1 MATQER
7 EIVDLLWDNDRADA
21 LDKLKD
27 MLQVKAAA
35 AVDASKLDVANRMF
49 PHVPDEGNV
58 NSRETG
64 LPPEGE
70 ASPDETADV
79 INRNPDEIEAT
90 TDSKEDEDETDNGT
104 D

>member
-49 PHVPDEGNV
+49 PHVPDEGNA
-58 NSRETG
+58 E
-64 LPPEGE
+64 PDPEALE
-70 ASPDETADV
+70 NPTAELEE
-79 INRNPDEIEAT
+79 P
-90 TDSKEDEDETDNGT
+90 SDETDNGT
-104 D
+104 EQ

>member
-35 AVDASKLDVANRMF
+35 AVDASKLDIANKMF
-49 PHVPDEGNV
+49 PHVPDEVNV

-79 INRNPDEIEAT
+79 INRN
-90 TDSKEDEDETDNGT
+90 TDDTEKENNDETDN
-104 D
+104 

>member
-1 MATQER
+1 
-7 EIVDLLWDNDRADA
+7 
-21 LDKLKD
+21 

-70 ASPDETADV
+70 ASPEETAEV
-79 INRNPDEIEAT
+79 INRNVEPDQE
-90 TDSKEDEDETDNGT
+90 ETN
-104 D
+104 

>member
-7 EIVDLLWDNDRADA
+7 EIVDLLWDGGQDANA

-35 AVDASKLDVANRMF
+35 AVDASKLDIANKMF
-49 PHVPDEGNV
+49 PHVPDDGA
-58 NSRETG
+58 TG

-70 ASPDETADV
+70 ASPEETADV
-79 INRNPDEIEAT
+79 LNRNDDTE
-90 TDSKEDEDETDNGT
+90 KENNDETDN
-104 D
+104 

>member
-7 EIVDLLWDNDRADA
+7 EIVDLLWDGGQADA

-35 AVDASKLDVANRMF
+35 SVDASKLDIANKMF
-49 PHVPDEGNV
+49 PHVPDDGA
-58 NSRETG
+58 TG

-70 ASPDETADV
+70 ASPEETAEV
-79 INRNPDEIEAT
+79 INRNDEVKPE
-90 TDSKEDEDETDNGT
+90 ETDEPDHGT
-104 D
+104 N

>member
-7 EIVDLLWDNDRADA
+7 EIVDLLWDGGQADA

-49 PHVPDEGNV
+49 PHVPDDGKP
-58 NSRETG
+58 TG

-79 INRNPDEIEAT
+79 INRNPDETEA
-90 TDSKEDEDETDNGT
+90 KENDDETDNRT
-104 D
+104 EQ

>member
-7 EIVDLLWDNDRADA
+7 EIVDLLWDGGQDAAA

-35 AVDASKLDVANRMF
+35 SVDASKLDVANRMF

-70 ASPDETADV
+70 ASPEETADI
-79 INRNPDEIEAT
+79 INRNPDDTE
-90 TDSKEDEDETDNGT
+90 KENDDETDNGSN
-104 D
+104 

>member
-21 LDKLKD
+21 LDKIKD

-35 AVDASKLDVANRMF
+35 AVDASKLDIANKMF
-49 PHVPDEGNV
+49 PHVPDDGA
-58 NSRETG
+58 TG

-70 ASPDETADV
+70 ASPEETADV
-79 INRNPDEIEAT
+79 LNRNDDTE
-90 TDSKEDEDETDNGT
+90 KENNDETDN
-104 D
+104 

>member
-27 MLQVKAAA
+27 MLLVKASAS
-35 AVDASKLDVANRMF
+35 VDNSKLDIANRMF
-49 PHVPDEGNV
+49 PHVPDDGKP
-58 NSRETG
+58 TG

-79 INRNPDEIEAT
+79 INRNPDENET
-90 TDSKEDEDETDNGT
+90 KENDDETDNGT
-104 D
+104 EQ

>member
-7 EIVDLLWDNDRADA
+7 EIVDLLWDGGQDANA

-35 AVDASKLDVANRMF
+35 AVDASKLDIANRKF
-49 PHVPDEGNV
+49 PHETDDGKP
-58 NSRETG
+58 TG

-70 ASPDETADV
+70 ASPEETADV
-79 INRNPDEIEAT
+79 LNRNDDTE
-90 TDSKEDEDETDNGT
+90 KENNDETDN
-104 D
+104 

>member
-7 EIVDLLWDNDRADA
+7 EIVDLLWDGGQADA

-58 NSRETG
+58 NSRETV
-64 LPPEGE
+64 LPQEGE
-70 ASPDETADV
+70 ASPEETADV
-79 INRNPDEIEAT
+79 INRNDVETEEET
-90 TDSKEDEDETDNGT
+90 DETDHGT
-104 D
+104 N

>member
-35 AVDASKLDVANRMF
+35 AADTSKLDIANKMF
-49 PHVPDEGNV
+49 PHVPDDGKP
-58 NSRETG
+58 TG
-64 LPPEGE
+64 LPSRGR
-70 ASPDETADV
+70 S
-79 INRNPDEIEAT
+79 IRR
-90 TDSKEDEDETDNGT
+90 
-104 D
+104 

>member
-35 AVDASKLDVANRMF
+35 AVDASKLDIANRMF
-49 PHVPDEGNV
+49 PHVPDDGKP
-58 NSRETG
+58 TG

-70 ASPDETADV
+70 ASPEETADV
-79 INRNPDEIEAT
+79 INRNDVETEEEP
-90 TDSKEDEDETDNGT
+90 DETDHGT
-104 D
+104 N

>member
-35 AVDASKLDVANRMF
+35 AVDTSKLDIANRMF
-49 PHVPDEGNV
+49 PHVPDDGKP
-58 NSRETG
+58 TG

-79 INRNPDEIEAT
+79 INRNPDETEA
-90 TDSKEDEDETDNGT
+90 KENDDETDNRT
-104 D
+104 EQ

>member
-7 EIVDLLWDNDRADA
+7 EIVDLLWDNDRVDA

-35 AVDASKLDVANRMF
+35 AVDVSKLDIANRMF
-49 PHVPDEGNV
+49 PHVPDDGA
-58 NSRETG
+58 TG

-70 ASPDETADV
+70 ASPEETAEV
-79 INRNPDEIEAT
+79 INRNAENEEEETP
-90 TDSKEDEDETDNGT
+90 DETDHVTN
-104 D
+104 

>member
-7 EIVDLLWDNDRADA
+7 EIVDLLWDGGQDAAA

-35 AVDASKLDVANRMF
+35 SVDASKLDVANRMF

-70 ASPDETADV
+70 ASPEELSL
-79 INRNPDEIEAT
+79 IHI
-90 TDSKEDEDETDNGT
+90 
-104 D
+104 

>member
-7 EIVDLLWDNDRADA
+7 EIVDLLWDGGQADA

-70 ASPDETADV
+70 ASPEETAEI
-79 INRNPDEIEAT
+79 INRNTEV
-90 TDSKEDEDETDNGT
+90 TDQEETDEVNHGT
-104 D
+104 N